1 MPALSTI
8 TRFYGAAQVAALDR
22 RVIDEFGIPGFD
34 LMHRAADAGFQ
45 ALRGRWPE
53 ADRLA
58 VVCGP
63 GNNGGDGFLIA
74 ARGLASAMTV
84 RVWFPGDPER
94 LKGDAH
100 RAYQAFMRAGGMLTD
115 SPAEALA
122 DADVA
127 VDALLGTGLGRPL
140 AGDFLSAVQAINRA
154 GEQGAGV
161 LAVDIPSGLGAD
173 TGAIWGEAV
182 RADVTATFIGAKLG
196 LVTGAGPAHA
206 GEVTLHELEAPD
218 RAYADMPW
226 LARQPDDAWLAAALP
241 RRRRDAHKGDH
252 GHVLCVGGNTGMGG
266 AARLAA
272 EAALR
277 VGAGLVS
284 VATRD
289 GQAAAM
295 TQARPE
301 LMCRDVAA
309 APDLEALLDRATV
322 VAIGPGL
329 GTDDWARDLLA
340 RVLTTDRP
348 LMVDADALNLIA
360 EGPPPSRAN
369 WIITPH
375 PGEAGRLLDRA
386 TADVQAD
393 RPAAAVA
400 LADRFGAVAVL
411 KGAGTLIADGCGGL
425 WVSTAGNP
433 GMAVGGMGDLLT
445 GTIAGLLAQGID
457 LDTAAIAGVCLHGRA
472 ADRAAAG
479 GERGLLPSDC
489 LAPLRAL
496 VNPA

>member
-1 MPALSTI
+1 MPALSAI
-8 TRFYGAAQVAALDR
+8 TRFYSAAQVAALDR

-45 ALRGRWPE
+45 ALCGRWPE

-74 ARGLASAMTV
+74 ARGLASAMSV
-84 RVWFPGDPER
+84 RVWFPGDPGR
-94 LKGDAH
+94 LTGDAQ
-100 RAYQAFMRAGGMLTD
+100 RAYRAFVRAGGVLAD
-115 SPAEALA
+115 SLAEALA
-122 DADVA
+122 DAEVV

-140 AGDFLSAVQAINRA
+140 AGDFLVAVEAINRA

-161 LAVDIPSGLGAD
+161 LAVDIPSGLDAD
-173 TGAIWGEAV
+173 TGSIWGGAV
-182 RADVTATFIGAKLG
+182 HADITATFIGAKLG

-206 GEVTLHELEAPD
+206 GEVTLGQLEAPD

-226 LARQPDDAWLAAALP
+226 QARQPDDAWLATVLP
-241 RRRRDAHKGDH
+241 RRRPDAHKGDH

-266 AARLAA
+266 AVRLAA

-277 VGAGLVS
+277 VGAGLVR

-309 APDLEALLDRATV
+309 APDLDSLLDRAAV

-329 GTDDWARDLLA
+329 GTDGWAGDLLA
-340 RVLTTDRP
+340 RVLMSDLP
-348 LMVDADALNLIA
+348 LVVDADALNLIA
-360 EGPPPSRAN
+360 EGPPPARAN

-375 PGEAGRLLDRA
+375 PGEAGRLLGRA

-393 RPAAAVA
+393 RPAAAGA
-400 LADRFGAVAVL
+400 LAERFGAVAVL
-411 KGAGTLIADGCGGL
+411 KGAGTLIADGHGGL

-457 LDTAAIAGVCLHGRA
+457 PDTAAVAGVCLHGRA

-496 VNPA
+496 ANPA